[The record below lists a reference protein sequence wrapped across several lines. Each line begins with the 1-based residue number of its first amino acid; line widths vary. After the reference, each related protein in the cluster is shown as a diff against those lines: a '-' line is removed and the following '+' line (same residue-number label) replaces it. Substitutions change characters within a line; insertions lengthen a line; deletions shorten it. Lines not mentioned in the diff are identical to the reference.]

1 MPTPTKFGRHPSP
14 RSLVILRADRHTHTP
29 WWSQH
34 LFRHRR
40 TGSVPNEARCV
51 YEAVRIPFCTQANE
65 LQRTRT
71 LENCWH
77 RNCKNRWFAAVN
89 YNISSRCGT
98 GLQWSSH
105 RFSPQC
111 RGVQRARRDKTSGL
125 PPPVV
130 PRTTPRTQPG
140 EHARPQQRQHCFS
153 SQHPPPAPFSILS
166 LDRYTHSPSAMFRR
180 HEIITLVPGFRRGTC
195 SVRRGA
201 GEWGGSG
208 IIVGAVYCTAR
219 RGGGTE
225 EKLHEIQSITHS
237 KQPVV
242 TTAGRVV
249 RR

>member
-1 MPTPTKFGRHPSP
+1 MKHAAFMKPYVF
-14 RSLVILRADRHTHTP
+14 RSVRKQTSCKGLTP
-29 WWSQH
+29 WKTADTETAKIDDLPPSIIISARGAV
-34 LFRHRR
+34 LAYNGRRIDFRR
-40 TGSVPNEARCV
+40 T
-51 YEAVRIPFCTQANE
+51 
-65 LQRTRT
+65 
-71 LENCWH
+71 
-77 RNCKNRWFAAVN
+77 AAA
-89 YNISSRCGT
+89 YT
-98 GLQWSSH
+98 
-105 RFSPQC
+105 
-111 RGVQRARRDKTSGL
+111 VQRARRDKTSGL

-130 PRTTPRTQPG
+130 PRTTSRTQPG

-180 HEIITLVPGFRRGTC
+180 HEIITLVPGCRRGTC